1 MRMRRFA
8 AAPPFPFWNTGHQEG
23 VKGDGAMD
31 IRSLIQFLQIAK
43 DGSYTKAAASLYLVQ
58 PTLSKTIQNMEQ
70 ELGVRLFQKN
80 GQQIELTDYG
90 KRLVSLATPIVNQF
104 QQIPGWLR
112 EVEELES
119 GAVSVGVTPMLA
131 GLYLV
136 SCITEFCR
144 SYPRIELK
152 LYERAT
158 YEVKEAVL
166 RCECDV
172 GLCMLCAEVR
182 NCNLLEIYPLF
193 SKEVVVMIHKD
204 SPLSRRRRVSMRD
217 LCNEKFNFYASGH
230 AIKDEI
236 YLRCTEAGFTPKINF
251 VSSNAVFLIRLSE
264 TGNGITILPRPFL
277 TLHDCRNLRAVPFEP
292 AFPWECCLIT
302 RRDRYQPFVVKRFM
316 EHIIQEFAQLA

>member
-1 MRMRRFA
+1 
-8 AAPPFPFWNTGHQEG
+8 
-23 VKGDGAMD
+23 MD
-31 IRSLIQFLQIAK
+31 IRSLMQFLQIAK
-43 DGSYTKAAASLYLVQ
+43 EGSYTKAAASLYLVQ

-80 GQQIELTDYG
+80 GQRIELTDYG
-90 KRLVSLATPIVNQF
+90 KRLVEIAAPIVNQF
-104 QQIPGWLR
+104 QQIPTWLK
-112 EVEELES
+112 EAEELES
-119 GAVSVGVTPMLA
+119 GEVSIGVTPMLA

-136 SCITEFCR
+136 SYITEFCR

-172 GLCMLCAEVR
+172 GLCMLCAEVQ
-182 NCNLLEIYPLF
+182 NCNLLEIHPLF
-193 SKEVVVMIHKD
+193 KKEVVVLIHRD
-204 SPLSRRRRVSMRD
+204 NPLSRRRSISMGALRH
-217 LCNEKFNFYASGH
+217 EKFNFYASGH
-230 AIKDEI
+230 ALKDEI
-236 YLRCTEAGFTPKINF
+236 YLRCTEAGFSPDINF
-251 VSSNAVFLIRLSE
+251 VSGNAVFLIRLSE

-277 TLHDCRNLRAVPFEP
+277 TLHDCCSLRAIPFEP

-316 EHIIQEFAQLA
+316 DYIIKEFRSLS